1 MLFHFSLFHL
11 DLTVESKKHLKNMN
25 VDIEFVHDAPLNQEQ
40 HRFPKTERPGYYL

>member
-1 MLFHFSLFHL
+1 
-11 DLTVESKKHLKNMN
+11 MN